1 MPRVPQWM
9 ADAMEK
15 FFSGSYHASRVTE
28 IEYLVPELKYVRFEG
43 DFSGLKT
50 DFVAGNVIEIRVNE
64 TEFRHYTPSY
74 FNREQGV
81 CDILFYLHDK
91 GPGSRW
97 AEKLR
102 VGDSVKLLGPGRKMS
117 FVKYASA
124 HVVIGDETSIGLMQS
139 INNASKLKARPCFCF
154 MDIQHKHNSW
164 LEWVNLEDCS
174 YTTIN
179 TMTLDECFRQYAEW
193 IDNNNIL
200 PSYIAFYLSGNTT
213 TIQQFR
219 KELIRKGYSNK
230 QIQTYPYWAEG
241 KIGL

>member
-28 IEYLVPELKYVRFEG
+28 IEYLAPELKYIRFEG
-43 DFSGLKT
+43 DFSGVKT
-50 DFVAGNVIEIRVNE
+50 DFVAGNVIEIRVNA

-74 FNREQGV
+74 SNREQGV

-102 VGDSVKLLGPGRKMS
+102 VGDPVKLLGPGRKMS

-124 HVVIGDETSIGLMQS
+124 HVVIGDETAIGLMQS
-139 INNASKLKARPCFCF
+139 INNASKMKARPCFCF
-154 MDIQHKHNSW
+154 IDIQQKHNSW
-164 LEWVNLEDCS
+164 LEWINLEDCS
-174 YTTIN
+174 YTTVN
-179 TMTLDECFRQYAEW
+179 MRALEDSFRQYAEW
-193 IDNNNIL
+193 IDNNDIL
-200 PSYIAFYLSGNTT
+200 PSYIAFYLSGNTA
-213 TIQQFR
+213 TIQLFR

>member
-28 IEYLVPELKYVRFEG
+28 IEYLAPELKYIRFEG
-43 DFSGLKT
+43 DFSGVKT
-50 DFVAGNVIEIRVNE
+50 DFVAGNVIEIRVNA
-64 TEFRHYTPSY
+64 TEFRHYTSSY

-102 VGDSVKLLGPGRKMS
+102 VGDPVKLLGPGRKMS

-124 HVVIGDETSIGLMQS
+124 HVVIGDETAIGLMQS
-139 INNASKLKARPCFCF
+139 INNASKMKARPCFCF
-154 MDIQHKHNSW
+154 IDIQQKHNSW
-164 LEWVNLEDCS
+164 LEWINLEDCS
-174 YTTIN
+174 YRTVN
-179 TMTLDECFRQYAEW
+179 MRALEDSFRQYVEW
-193 IDNNNIL
+193 IDNNDIL
-200 PSYIAFYLSGNTT
+200 PSYIAFYLSGNTA
-213 TIQQFR
+213 TIQLFR

>member
-28 IEYLVPELKYVRFEG
+28 IEYLAPELKYIRFEG
-43 DFSGLKT
+43 DFSGVKT
-50 DFVAGNVIEIRVNE
+50 DFVAGNVIEIRVNA

-102 VGDSVKLLGPGRKMS
+102 VGDPVKLLGPGRKMS

-124 HVVIGDETSIGLMQS
+124 HVVIGDETAIGLMQS
-139 INNASKLKARPCFCF
+139 INNASKMKARPCFCF
-154 MDIQHKHNSW
+154 IDIQQKHNSW
-164 LEWVNLEDCS
+164 LEWINLEDCS
-174 YTTIN
+174 YRTVN
-179 TMTLDECFRQYAEW
+179 MRALEDSFRQYVEW
-193 IDNNNIL
+193 IDNNDIL
-200 PSYIAFYLSGNTT
+200 PSYIAFYLSGNTA
-213 TIQQFR
+213 TIQLFR